1 MSTRRVETAAGD
13 LPLPPFE
20 FTDGDGREVLVA
32 PYGERE
38 GPDGDPDGRDED
50 FEALYAMYDGW
61 PRGEQS
67 QGIPPVTR
75 ERTEAWLRE
84 VLDGVNAV
92 AWHED
97 SAVGHAMLIPD
108 EEGGNG
114 GADGNDGDDEPELAV
129 FVRPRH
135 QNAGIGRRLV
145 EGVLALGYREGVRHV
160 WLTVG
165 SWNGPARRL
174 YGRLGF
180 ETTGFSQPVWL
191 EKGPDAHIATMELD
205 L

>member
-1 MSTRRVETAAGD
+1 MSTRRIETAAGD

-20 FTDGDGREVLVA
+20 FTDGDGREILVA
-32 PYGERE
+32 PYGDRTGANEA
-38 GPDGDPDGRDED
+38 
-50 FEALYAMYDGW
+50 FEALRAMYDGW
-61 PRGEQS
+61 PRDEQS

-75 ERTEAWLRE
+75 ERTRAWLRQ

-97 SAVGHAMLIPD
+97 AVVGHAMLRPD
-108 EEGGNG
+108 EERGNG
-114 GADGNDGDDEPELAV
+114 GGDGNDGDDEHELAV

-135 QNAGIGRRLV
+135 QNAGVGTRLV
-145 EGVLALGYREGVRHV
+145 EGVLALGHRDGVRHV

-165 SWNGPARRL
+165 SWNDPARLL
-174 YGRLGF
+174 YGNLGF
-180 ETTGFSQPVWL
+180 ETTGFSRPAWL
-191 EKGPDAHIATMELD
+191 EKGPDAYIATMELD

>member
-1 MSTRRVETAAGD
+1 MSTRHVETAAGD
-13 LPLPPFE
+13 LSLPPFE
-20 FTDGDGREVLVA
+20 FTDGDGREILVA
-32 PYGERE
+32 PYGERT
-38 GPDGDPDGRDED
+38 GPDEA

-67 QGIPPVTR
+67 QGIPPVTK

-84 VLDGVNAV
+84 ILDGVNAV

-97 SAVGHAMLIPD
+97 SAVGHAMLRPEAD
-108 EEGGNG
+108 EEN
-114 GADGNDGDDEPELAV
+114 GDDEHELAV
-129 FVRPRH
+129 FVRPRY
-135 QNAGIGRRLV
+135 QNAGVGTRLV

-165 SWNGPARRL
+165 SWNDPARRL
-174 YGRLGF
+174 YQGFGF
-180 ETTGFSQPVWL
+180 ETTGFSRPAWL
-191 EKGPDAHIATMELD
+191 EKGPDAHIATMMVD

>member
-1 MSTRRVETAAGD
+1 MTDRRVETAAGTFR
-13 LPLPPFE
+13 LPPFE
-20 FTDGDGREVLVA
+20 FTDEDGRPVLVA
-32 PYGERE
+32 PYGERAGRE
-38 GPDGDPDGRDED
+38 GESDERDED
-50 FEALYAMYDGW
+50 FEALHAMYDGW

-75 ERTEAWLRE
+75 ERTEAWLRD

-92 AWHED
+92 AWHEGA
-97 SAVGHAMLIPD
+97 AVGHAMLIP
-108 EEGGNG
+108 EAEGGDD
-114 GADGNDGDDEPELAV
+114 GAEHELAV

-145 EGVLALGYREGVRHV
+145 EGVLALGHRAGVRHV

-165 SWNGPARRL
+165 SWNDPALRL
-174 YGRLGF
+174 YQGLGF
-180 ETTGFSQPVWL
+180 ETTGFTRPSWL
-191 EKGPDAHIATMELD
+191 DRGPDAHIATMELD